1 MKEELISQIPLFAN
15 LPRHEIAH
23 LAAMLRPLDFA
34 AGDLLFREGATG
46 DWFYVLL
53 EGQVEVIKA
62 LGTSAERVLGIYQA
76 GSSIGEMSLFS
87 HDGMRTASVRALTAL
102 HVLEMTLADFDA
114 LLARQPRLAYTMTRI
129 LSQRLEESDNH
140 TIRELR
146 EKNRQL
152 THAYDELKA
161 AQAQIIEDEKLEA
174 EIAVAR
180 TIQRSILPHDPPQL
194 PGFDIG
200 MRIEPMTS
208 VGGDFYDFIPL
219 GNGQL
224 GLAIGDVSGHGVPA
238 ALFMALTFSLLRA
251 EASRTSSPHAALLAV
266 NRLLLTLSD
275 SGMFVTILYGILDGA
290 TREFHYARAGHN
302 LPVVMDAQRQPV
314 RLASQ
319 LGQAL
324 GLFPDPALDEQCLT
338 LQPGSLLFLYTDGVT
353 EAANMEGEF
362 FQEHG
367 LQAVLHA
374 DGWKSSQAVCDQ
386 VWAAVQAYSG
396 IGAPQ
401 DDVTLL
407 AVRVINSTMSD

>member
-23 LAAMLRPLDFA
+23 LAAQLRPLDFA
-34 AGDLLFREGATG
+34 AGDLLFHEGATG

-53 EGQVEVIKA
+53 DGQVEVIKA
-62 LGTSAERVLGIYQA
+62 LGTSAERMLGIYQA
-76 GSSIGEMSLFS
+76 GSVIGEMSLFS
-87 HDGMRTASVRALTAL
+87 QDGMRTASVRARTPL

-114 LLARQPRLAYTMTRI
+114 LLVRQPRLAYTMTRI

-140 TIRELR
+140 TIRDLL

-152 THAYDELKA
+152 TQAYDELKA
-161 AQAQIIEDEKLEA
+161 AQAQLIEKEKLEA
-174 EIAVAR
+174 EIAIAR
-180 TIQRSILPHDPPQL
+180 TIQRSILPQDPPHL

-208 VGGDFYDFIPL
+208 VGGDFYDFFPL
-219 GNGQL
+219 GGGQL
-224 GLAIGDVSGHGVPA
+224 GLVIGDVSGHGVPA
-238 ALFMALTFSLLRA
+238 ALFMTLTFSLLRV
-251 EASRTSSPHAALLAV
+251 EASRTTSPMEALQAV
-266 NRLLLTLSD
+266 NRHLLNLGD

-290 TREFHYARAGHN
+290 TRQFHYARAGHN
-302 LPVVMDAQRQPV
+302 LPVVMDAAHQAV
-314 RLASQ
+314 RLESQ

-324 GLFPDPALDEQCLT
+324 GLFPDPALDEHCLT

-353 EAANMEGEF
+353 EAVNLGGEF
-362 FQEHG
+362 FLEQG

-374 DGWKSSQAVCDQ
+374 DGWNSSRDVCDG
-386 VWAAVQAYSG
+386 VWQALQAYSG
-396 IGAPQ
+396 VSAPQ

-407 AVRVINSTMSD
+407 AVRVE